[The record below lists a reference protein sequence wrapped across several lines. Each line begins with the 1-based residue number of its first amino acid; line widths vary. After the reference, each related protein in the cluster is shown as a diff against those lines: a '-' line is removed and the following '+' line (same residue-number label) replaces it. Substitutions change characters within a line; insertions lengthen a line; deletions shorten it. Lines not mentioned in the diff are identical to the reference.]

1 MVRHVLFRQKEQ
13 KEKDKSKKLKRRLTL
28 FSKKDQ
34 EISELV
40 TIFSQREI
48 LLDSSSGRDT
58 LPSKDKK
65 EFS

>member
-1 MVRHVLFRQKEQ
+1 MVLDLLFRQKEQ
-13 KEKDKSKKLKRRLTL
+13 KEKDKSKKSKRRPIL

-48 LLDSSSGRDT
+48 SLDSSSGQDT
-58 LPSKDKK
+58 
-65 EFS
+65 